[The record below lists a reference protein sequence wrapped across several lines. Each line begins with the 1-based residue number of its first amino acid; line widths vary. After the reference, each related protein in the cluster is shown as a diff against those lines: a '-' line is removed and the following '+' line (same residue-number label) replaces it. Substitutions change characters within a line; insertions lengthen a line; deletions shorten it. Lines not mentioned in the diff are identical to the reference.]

1 MSDRTSLYFDLLDA
15 VEEPDCPVCRLSLRA
30 VKRYLDSLSYE
41 YINDPSERAALRA
54 ARGFCNRHAW
64 QWWDEQVDRLGA
76 AIVYL
81 DVLTTVARRLEKM
94 QPAESG
100 RLMDQVAD
108 ALRLGGN
115 GDGGP
120 AAGLLPAGECPACR
134 EQGAS
139 EGRLLDT
146 LLGHLGEPDF
156 RAAYV
161 GSAGLCLPHLVQ
173 TLERGRG
180 PAVAALVAIERE
192 RLAGL
197 RAELEEYLRK
207 KRHENRHEPRGAEQT
222 APRRAVTATAG
233 APGVWWPPRPA
244 GPRG

>member
-15 VEEPDCPVCRLSLRA
+15 FVEPDCPVCRLGLRV

-41 YINDPSERAALRA
+41 YVNDPGERAQLRA

-64 QWWDEQVDRLGA
+64 QWWDEQYDRMGA
-76 AIVYL
+76 AIIYL
-81 DVLTTVARRLEKM
+81 DVLTTVGRLLEKA
-94 QPAESG
+94 QPAEAG
-100 RLMDQVAD
+100 RPRGPVAG

-115 GDGGP
+115 GEAG
-120 AAGLLPAGECPACR
+120 AAGGLLPEGLCPACR
-134 EQGAS
+134 EQAAS
-139 EGRLLDT
+139 ESRLLDT
-146 LLGHLGEPDF
+146 LLGHLSEPDF

-161 GSAGLCLPHLVQ
+161 ASSGLCLPHLVGA
-173 TLERGRG
+173 LGRGRG
-180 PAVAALVAIERE
+180 ATAADLLVIERE

-222 APRRAVTATAG
+222 APRRAVLATAG
-233 APGVWWPPRPA
+233 APGVWWPPQRA
-244 GPRG
+244 GR